1 MKLFVRGAVIAAV
14 CALAVPAFAEPPAAA
29 PVAAPAAAAAP
40 ADPARI
46 AAARDLMEVTGVT
59 KQLDAMMD
67 AMKKGFATGAKADTT
82 DKGKQMSAEFDST
95 MSKFMSYKEDM
106 LKDFAVLYAETFT
119 AEEMKT
125 VADFYRSGTGAKF
138 IQLTPSLM
146 QKGSVIGMKYSQK
159 VIEEMKAGQK
169 AAPAPAPAPAPAAK

>member
-1 MKLFVRGAVIAAV
+1 MTIKTVFRGA
-14 CALAVPAFAEPPAAA
+14 ALAIAVVLAAPAFAEAPATPAA
-29 PVAAPAAAAAP
+29 VA

-67 AMKKGFATGAKADTT
+67 AMKKGFATGAKSETT
-82 DKGKQMSAEFDST
+82 DAGKKLSTEFDAT
-95 MSKFMSYKEDM
+95 MTKFMGYKEDM

-138 IQLTPSLM
+138 IAMTPELM
-146 QKGSVIGMKYSQK
+146 QKGSVIGIKYSQK
-159 VIEEMKAGQK
+159 VMDDIKAGK
-169 AAPAPAPAPAPAAK
+169 AAPAAPK